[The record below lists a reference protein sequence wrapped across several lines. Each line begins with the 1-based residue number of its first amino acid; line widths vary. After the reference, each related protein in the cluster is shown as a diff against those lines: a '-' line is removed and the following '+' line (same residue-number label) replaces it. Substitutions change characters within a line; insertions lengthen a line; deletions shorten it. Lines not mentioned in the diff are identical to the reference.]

1 MGAECESRK
10 CRNQTKVSGLMAQ
23 IRGLKYPLQVNN
35 GQLALSSDLTSV
47 EDQIRSVLET
57 RPFERV
63 MRSDYG
69 FDPKIF
75 STLEPNAINARI
87 SSAVTSQVP
96 AVTDLQVRGN
106 GANGDTGQ
114 YNVILTY
121 KVNGV
126 PVPPLSLA
134 LNM

>member
-1 MGAECESRK
+1 
-10 CRNQTKVSGLMAQ
+10 MAQ
-23 IRGLKYPLQVNN
+23 KRGLTYPLQITN
-35 GQLALSSDLTSV
+35 GRLSLSEDLALV
-47 EDQIRSVLET
+47 EDQIVSVLET

-87 SSAVTSQVP
+87 AAAVEAQVP
-96 AVTDLQVRGN
+96 PVTNLEVEG
-106 GANGDTGQ
+106 GVSTIDTGLYQ
-114 YNVILTY
+114 VVLKYS
-121 KVNGV
+121 VNGV
-126 PVPPLSLA
+126 PAPPLSLT

>member
-1 MGAECESRK
+1 
-10 CRNQTKVSGLMAQ
+10 MAQ
-23 IRGLKYPLQVNN
+23 KRGLTYPLQIVN
-35 GQLALSSDLTSV
+35 GRLSVSEDLALV
-47 EDQIRSVLET
+47 EEQIVSVLDT

-69 FDPKIF
+69 FNPDIF

-87 SSAVTSQVP
+87 SAAVEAEVP
-96 AVTDLQVRGN
+96 SVSNLEVDGGVDTADSGVYQVRLK
-106 GANGDTGQ
+106 
-114 YNVILTY
+114 YS
-121 KVNGV
+121 VNGV

>member
-1 MGAECESRK
+1 M
-10 CRNQTKVSGLMAQ
+10 L
-23 IRGLKYPLQVNN
+23 
-35 GQLALSSDLTSV
+35 D
-47 EDQIRSVLET
+47 T

-69 FDPKIF
+69 FNPKIF

-87 SSAVTSQVP
+87 AFAVEKQVP
-96 AVTDLQVRGN
+96 EVTNLQVN
-106 GANGDTGQ
+106 GGVSTADGGV
-114 YNVILTY
+114 YNVVLKY
-121 KVNGV
+121 SVNGV

>member
-1 MGAECESRK
+1 
-10 CRNQTKVSGLMAQ
+10 MAQ
-23 IRGLKYPLQVNN
+23 KRGLPYPLQIVN
-35 GQLALSSDLTSV
+35 GRLAVSTDLALV
-47 EDQIRSVLET
+47 EEQIVSVLET

-75 STLEPNAINARI
+75 DTMEPTAINARI
-87 SSAVTSQVP
+87 AAAVEAQVP
-96 AVTDLQVRGN
+96 AVSNLEVDGGVDVAEQGVYQV
-106 GANGDTGQ
+106 Q
-114 YNVILTY
+114 LKYS
-121 KVNGV
+121 VNGV

>member
-1 MGAECESRK
+1 
-10 CRNQTKVSGLMAQ
+10 MAQ
-23 IRGLKYPLQVNN
+23 KRGLTYPLQIVD
-35 GQLALSSDLTSV
+35 GRLAISEDLTLV
-47 EDQIRSVLET
+47 EDQIVSVLET

-75 STLEPNAINARI
+75 DTLEPNAINARI
-87 SSAVTSQVP
+87 SSAVEQQVP
-96 AVTDLQVRGN
+96 EVTNLEVN
-106 GANGDTGQ
+106 GGVDTADGGV
-114 YNVILTY
+114 YNVVLKY
-121 KVNGV
+121 SVNGV